1 MTAVSGAFLSGF
13 RRELAFLRLSFWDRA
28 LLGWIPLVLLAVVSI
43 ELSSGVLR
51 DLPIAVVD
59 TDGTSI
65 SRELTRRL
73 DAAPGISVA
82 AQPEDLATAER
93 LVRMRKV
100 YAIVLI
106 PPEAS
111 RDVLRGETGKITVL
125 YNASYST
132 ASGAAMREVNAVV
145 QSYAAVLAARE
156 TAVIAGVGKVRPP
169 PIAAQTTVLFNP
181 QGSYEL
187 QLVGLV
193 HPALLHLF
201 FMVVVVSAMGR
212 ELRDGTIGGWLTGP
226 PGTAMAQIA
235 GKLTPYFIVF
245 MLWAVAVTAYL
256 SAMRGWPIAG
266 SLTLILAGYAAM
278 YLAYIGVALLLVGL
292 TYSMAQSLSLAGLY
306 AGASFAF
313 AGAIF
318 PVESASAFARFWS
331 NILPYT
337 AFANLWSEQYVMGTS
352 ALVSLRQIVFML
364 IFFVV
369 GAAIGLPRY
378 IRSARQ
384 PALWGKR

>member
-28 LLGWIPLVLLAVVSI
+28 LLGWIPLALLAVVSI

-73 DAAPGISVA
+73 DAAPGVAVA

-364 IFFVV
+364 IFLVV

-384 PALWGKR
+384 PELWGKR